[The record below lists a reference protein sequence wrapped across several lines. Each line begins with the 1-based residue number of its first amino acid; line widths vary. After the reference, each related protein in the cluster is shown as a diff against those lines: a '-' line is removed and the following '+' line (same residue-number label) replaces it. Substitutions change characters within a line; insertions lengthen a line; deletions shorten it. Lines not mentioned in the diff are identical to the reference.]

1 MARDHETLTELF
13 KDCADEVR
21 AKTGDDAAIVADKLP
36 EAIRVISTGVDTED
50 ATAAAGDIRKD
61 KTAYAKGE
69 KIVGTWEPAS
79 VLLQEKRVTPGE
91 QEITVE
97 PDDGFGGLRKVIVS
111 GDGDL
116 ISENI
121 KQGVNIFGVS
131 GSYAGLAKMQHGTAQ
146 PTGKEFVL
154 QPDNGYTGFDYVTV
168 KGDANLEAENIKK
181 GTTIYGV
188 TGTLESGGGGEEN
201 VPPPAEY
208 QAYVN
213 KAKTL
218 YGGDYVGMIIFD
230 NKVNY
235 IGICF
240 LMADFEITNYNASS
254 TEMFMEGAFYCK
266 YTRSTG
272 AWETLDYRSTNSG
285 GGHFSSNIQFATR
298 TLFCN
303 GEQVW
308 PTAYGSATVYGVEWD
323 ATASTKLTRTD
334 AATGLADPV
343 PYISGATTYN
353 SPFDNVLPWA
363 GMTKEVRDGGVM
375 IAIPKFWYK
384 LTQLEG
390 GGIRIQI
397 ADGAMEGFRVSPAHM
412 NRGDGKGE
420 RGVVYIG
427 RYHCS
432 ASDYKSS
439 GSGKPKTG
447 QTYSEAREAIHG
459 FGDHYWPCDFAT
471 VFTVWL
477 LYIVEFADWDSQ
489 KTIGKGGGSKTVM
502 GYTDSMPYHT
512 GTTYRSRTSAGAA
525 TQYRN
530 IEGIWDNV
538 PDNIEGAYMNPNKV
552 GLSIILNPTEFSQTS
567 GGINVGLPAYGGA
580 GHPSKL
586 KVEDKAG
593 AFMLFYPSEEKGN
606 GTDYIPDR
614 QVYTT
619 EGSFTWGGM
628 NGEDNAGMF
637 NLDVGGRTGVN
648 TYVGCRMMELP

>member
-36 EAIRVISTGVDTED
+36 EAIRAISTGVDTED

-61 KTAYAKGE
+61 KTAYAKGK

-131 GSYAGLAKMQHGTAQ
+131 GSYAGLAKMQHGTAK

-188 TGTLESGGGGEEN
+188 TGTLESGGGGGEEN

-240 LMADFEITNYNASS
+240 LMTDFEITSYNASS

-303 GEQVW
+303 GTQVW
-308 PTAYGSATVYGVEWD
+308 PPVYGTATVYGVEWD

-334 AATGLADPV
+334 AATGFADPV
-343 PYISGATTYN
+343 PYVLGATTYN
-353 SPFDNVLPWA
+353 SPFDNLLPWA
-363 GMTKEVRDGGVM
+363 GMTKSERDGGTMV
-375 IAIPKFWYK
+375 AIPKFWYK

-397 ADGAMEGFRVSPAHM
+397 ADGALDGFHVSPAHM

-420 RGVVYIG
+420 RNVVYVG
-427 RYHCS
+427 RYRCH
-432 ASDYKSS
+432 ADDYKS
-439 GSGKPKTG
+439 KTG
-447 QTYSEAREAIHG
+447 GYGKKKIKRSEARTAIHALG
-459 FGDHYWPCDFAT
+459 ENIWQMDLAMLVTLWI
-471 VFTVWL
+471 

-489 KTIGKGGGSKTVM
+489 SKM
-502 GYTDSMPYHT
+502 GYGSTAVGKTDNMPYHT
-512 GTTYRSRTSAGAA
+512 GVQNSVV
-525 TQYRN
+525 QYRN
-530 IEGIWDNV
+530 IDMIWATNSEWVDGCYFLNGAMYVIKNPENFSDSEGGVYVGAAQNGYPTKLAVNDV
-538 PDNIEGAYMNPNKV
+538 SGAYP
-552 GLSIILNPTEFSQTS
+552 
-567 GGINVGLPAYGGA
+567 
-580 GHPSKL
+580 
-586 KVEDKAG
+586 
-593 AFMLFYPSEEKGN
+593 LFIPSEAN
-606 GTDYIPDR
+606 GSNATYIPDEWFNVGR
-614 QVYTT
+614 FEPLCHCMYRYND
-619 EGSFTWGGM
+619 EKSS
-628 NGEDNAGMF
+628 GMF
-637 NLDVGGRTGVN
+637 AMYGIQAGNDD
-648 TYVGCRMMELP
+648 VGCRMMELP

>member
-1 MARDHETLTELF
+1 MAREHETLTELF

-21 AKTGDDAAIVADKLP
+21 AKTGDGAAIVADKLP
-36 EAIRVISTGVDTED
+36 EAIRAISTGVDTED

-188 TGTLESGGGGEEN
+188 TGTLESGGGGGEEN

-240 LMADFEITNYNASS
+240 LMADFEITSYNASS
-254 TEMFMEGAFYCK
+254 AEMFMEGAFYCK

-285 GGHFSSNIQFATR
+285 GGHYSINIQFATR

-303 GEQVW
+303 GTQVW

-334 AATGLADPV
+334 AATGFADPV
-343 PYISGATTYN
+343 PYIKGATKYN
-353 SPFDNVLPWA
+353 SPCDNLMPWA
-363 GMTKEVRDGGVM
+363 GMTKEVRDGGMMV
-375 IAIPKFWYK
+375 AIPKFWYK

-420 RGVVYIG
+420 RNVVYVG
-427 RYHCS
+427 RYHCR
-432 ASDYKSS
+432 ASDYKSY
-439 GSGKPKTG
+439 GNEEPITAIGRGT
-447 QTYSEAREAIHG
+447 ARDAIHAIG
-459 FGDHYWPCDFAT
+459 GNIWQSDFTIA
-471 VFTVWL
+471 FTLWM

-489 KTIGKGGGSKTVM
+489 RAIGHGGSGDGGVTTM
-502 GYTDSMPYHT
+502 GYTDAMPYHT
-512 GTTYRSRTSAGAA
+512 GTMLADKTKTGAGI
-525 TQYRN
+525 QYRN
-530 IEGIWDNV
+530 IEGLWENCNDFVDGLDITK
-538 PDNIEGAYMNPNKV
+538 EGFWITLNPEKFADSSEKIFV
-552 GLSIILNPTEFSQTS
+552 AAGLS
-567 GGINVGLPAYGGA
+567 GY
-580 GHPSKL
+580 PSKL
-586 KVEDKAG
+586 AISDYDG
-593 AFMLFYPSEEKGN
+593 AFQLFYPTAAN
-606 GTDYIPDR
+606 GSATTYIPDSNSFNWGYENVVR
-614 QVYTT
+614 GG
-619 EGSFTWGGM
+619 EGSYWQDGLFKIATTASGGM
-628 NGEDNAGMF
+628 I
-637 NLDVGGRTGVN
+637 
-648 TYVGCRMMELP
+648 GCRMMELP